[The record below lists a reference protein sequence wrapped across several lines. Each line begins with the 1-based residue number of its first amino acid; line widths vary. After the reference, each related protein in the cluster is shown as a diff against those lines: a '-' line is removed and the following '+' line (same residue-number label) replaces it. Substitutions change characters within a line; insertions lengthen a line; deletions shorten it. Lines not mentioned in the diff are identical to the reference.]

1 MSDHDN
7 LREWEHNHETTE
19 HFAFTGGTEM
29 TSQDE
34 LRDRIAEIVN
44 AALVAWNTDMDTQDS
59 EGEYVAQAI
68 IDELGLTNEWSFRF
82 EGKDRR
88 YSLNR
93 AEDLR
98 TIGLYG
104 PLEDAAIESRVVGK
118 WVEQ

>member
-1 MSDHDN
+1 MSDQDN
-7 LREWEHNHETTE
+7 PREWEHNHPTTNR
-19 HFAFTGGTEM
+19 FAFTGGTEM
-29 TSQDE
+29 TSQDN
-34 LRDRIAEIVN
+34 LRDRIADVIVRKGRTGN
-44 AALVAWNTDMDTQDS
+44 SA
-59 EGEYVAQAI
+59 AQAI

-104 PLEDAAIESRVVGK
+104 PLEDAAIESRVVGEWEK
-118 WVEQ
+118 HD

>member
-1 MSDHDN
+1 MTSQDN
-7 LREWEHNHETTE
+7 LRD
-19 HFAFTGGTEM
+19 F
-29 TSQDE
+29 DE
-34 LRDRIAEIVN
+34 LRDRIAKVLYGRSTHFAVYKRTWDEEMEGTEGDSDEI
-44 AALVAWNTDMDTQDS
+44 DS
-59 EGEYVAQAI
+59 IRDDAQAI

>member
-1 MSDHDN
+1 MTDQDN
-7 LREWEHNHETTE
+7 LRGRIEEIIWKRTTL
-19 HFAFTGGTEM
+19 T
-29 TSQDE
+29 
-34 LRDRIAEIVN
+34 
-44 AALVAWNTDMDTQDS
+44 TDITML
-59 EGEYVAQAI
+59 VAQAI
-68 IDELGLTNEWSFRF
+68 IDELELTNEWSFRF

-104 PLEDAAIESRVVGK
+104 PLEDAAIESRIVGK

>member
-1 MSDHDN
+1 M
-7 LREWEHNHETTE
+7 
-19 HFAFTGGTEM
+19 G
-29 TSQDE
+29 DE
-34 LRDRIAEIVN
+34 LRDRMAKIIDS
-44 AALVAWNTDMDTQDS
+44 ALVAWNTDMDTRDS

-104 PLEDAAIESRVVGK
+104 PLEDAVIEARTVGK
-118 WVEQ
+118 WEEQ